1 MIENKIW
8 DEIRTGAGAATT
20 RRVRPDD
27 LFLFSRLSGHHNP
40 LTLPAS
46 AIRADGRSAPEAV
59 PPFLVASILSA
70 VVGNRMPGPG
80 TMWRSANMTF
90 LAAVSPG
97 DELTAAVTVTAKNPD
112 GTVALAFKVSK
123 ANGEA
128 VVEGTGVVAAP
139 VARIALPHIEIPEV
153 MVERHVAFDRLLEA
167 ARSRPP
173 TVTAVVQPDDE
184 SSLRGAWEAWKA
196 GLIDPILV
204 GTRARIEKCA
214 AQCGLDLSGLT
225 IEPVAGDDEAAARAV
240 AMVHEGRVRSVMKG
254 HLHTDV
260 LLHHVVK
267 KDGGLRTSR
276 RLSHVFVLDLPGRKT
291 PLLISDAAINIA
303 PDLDAKVHIVQ
314 NAIDLARAIGIPVP
328 KVGVLSAVE
337 TVNPAIPST
346 IDAAVLSKM
355 AERGQ
360 IRGGIVDGPLAM
372 DNAIDAGAAES
383 KGIVSLVAGHADVLI
398 APNLESGNML
408 AKELVFLASAETSGL
423 VIGAR
428 VPVMLTSR
436 ADDERARLASAAL
449 AQIYGHFLESGDSLL
464 APTKTGDCP

>member
-1 MIENKIW
+1 MIVNRLW
-8 DEIRTGAGAATT
+8 DEIATGDGAAAT
-20 RRVRPDD
+20 RRVRADD

-40 LTLPAS
+40 LTLPAGS
-46 AIRADGRSAPEAV
+46 LRADGRSAANTV

-70 VVGNRMPGPG
+70 AVANRVPGPG
-80 TMWRSANMTF
+80 TMWRSANFTF

-97 DELTAAVTVTAKNPD
+97 DELTASVTVTAKNAD
-112 GTVALAFKVSK
+112 GTVALAFKVAK

-128 VVEGTGVVAAP
+128 VVEGHGVVAAP
-139 VARIALPHIEIPEV
+139 TERISLPSIDIPEV
-153 MVERHVAFDRLLEA
+153 MVERHLAFDRLLIA
-167 ARSRPP
+167 AKSRAP

-184 SSLRGAWEAWKA
+184 SSLKGALEAWKA
-196 GLIDPILV
+196 GLIDPVLV
-204 GTRARIEKCA
+204 GTRSRIEKCA
-214 AQCGLDLSGLT
+214 KALGLDISALPL
-225 IEPVAGDDEAAARAV
+225 EAVGDDEQAAARAV

-267 KDGGLRTSR
+267 REGGLRTSR
-276 RLSHVFVLDLPGRKT
+276 RLSHVFVLDLPGRTT

-303 PDLDAKVHIVQ
+303 PDLQTKVHIVQ
-314 NAIDLARAIGIPVP
+314 NAIDLARAIGIELP
-328 KVGVLSAVE
+328 KVGILSAVE

-360 IRGGIVDGPLAM
+360 IVGGIVDGPLAM

-383 KGIVSLVAGHADVLI
+383 KGIISLVAGHADVLI

-423 VIGAR
+423 VIGAK
-428 VPVMLTSR
+428 VPVLVTSR
-436 ADDERARLASAAL
+436 ADDERARLVSAAL
-449 AQIYGHFLESGDSLL
+449 AQIYGHYLETGETLV
-464 APTKTGDCP
+464 APTMTGDCP

>member
-1 MIENKIW
+1 MIENKLW

-40 LTLPAS
+40 LTLPLA
-46 AIRADGRSAPEAV
+46 AQRADGHTAAGTV

-70 VVGNRMPGPG
+70 VVANRMPGPG
-80 TMWRSANMTF
+80 SMWKSVSIGFLSPVSA
-90 LAAVSPG
+90 G
-97 DELTAAVTVTAKNPD
+97 DELTASVTVTAKYPD
-112 GTVALAFKVSK
+112 GTVAIAFKVSK

-128 VVEGTGVVAAP
+128 VAEGHGVVVAP
-139 VARIALPHIEIPEV
+139 TARIALPNLDIPEV
-153 MVERHVAFDRLLEA
+153 MVERHLAFDRLLEA
-167 ARSRPP
+167 ARTRPP
-173 TVTAVVQPDDE
+173 IPTAVVQPDDE
-184 SSLRGAWEAWKA
+184 SSLQGAIEAWKA
-196 GLIDPILV
+196 GFIDPILV
-204 GTRARIEKCA
+204 GTRTRIERCA
-214 AQCGLDLSGLT
+214 ARLGLDISALT
-225 IEPVAGDDEAAARAV
+225 IEAVGDDEQAAARSV

-260 LLHHVVK
+260 LLHHIVK
-267 KDGGLRTSR
+267 RDGGLRTSR
-276 RLSHVFVLDLPGRKT
+276 RLSHVFVLDVPGRAT

-303 PDLDAKVHIVQ
+303 PDLDTKVHIVQ
-314 NAIDLARAIGIPVP
+314 NAIDLARSIGMDLP

-423 VIGAR
+423 VIGAK

-436 ADDERARLASAAL
+436 ADDDRARLVSAAL
-449 AQIYGHFLESGDSLL
+449 AQIYGHFLECGESLL
-464 APTKTGDCP
+464 APTATGDCP

>member
-1 MIENKIW
+1 MIENKLW

-40 LTLPAS
+40 LTLPAN
-46 AIRADGRSAPEAV
+46 ALRADGRTAADAV
-59 PPFLVASILSA
+59 PPFLVASILSS

-80 TMWRSANMTF
+80 VMWRSANITF
-90 LAAVSPG
+90 LAAVSAG

-139 VARIALPHIEIPEV
+139 VARISLPHFDIPEV
-153 MVERHVAFDRLLEA
+153 TVERHVAFDRLLEA
-167 ARSRPP
+167 ARARPP
-173 TVTAVVQPDDE
+173 TPTAVVQPDDE
-184 SSLRGAWEAWKA
+184 SSLRGAIDAWKA
-196 GLIDPILV
+196 GFIEPILV
-204 GTRARIEKCA
+204 GNRSRIERCA
-214 AQCGLDLSGLT
+214 AKLGLDISGLAM
-225 IEPVAGDDEAAARAV
+225 ESVGGDDEAAARGV
-240 AMVHEGRVRSVMKG
+240 AMVHEGRARSVMKG

-276 RLSHVFVLDLPGRKT
+276 RLSHVFVLDVLGRST

-314 NAIDLARAIGIPVP
+314 NAIDLARAIGIAVP

-337 TVNPAIPST
+337 TVNPAIAST

-449 AQIYGHFLESGDSLL
+449 AQLYGHFLESGESLL
-464 APTKTGDCP
+464 APTSTGDCP

>member
-1 MIENKIW
+1 MIENKLW

-20 RRVRPDD
+20 RRIRADD
-27 LFLFSRLSGHHNP
+27 LFLFSRLTGHHNP
-40 LTLPAS
+40 FTLPAD
-46 AIRADGRSAPEAV
+46 ALRADGRSAAAAAPG
-59 PPFLVASILSA
+59 FLAAAILSA
-70 VVGNRMPGPG
+70 TVGNRMPGPG
-80 TMWRSANMTF
+80 SLWKSATITF
-90 LAAVSPG
+90 LASVLPG
-97 DELTAAVTVTAKNPD
+97 DELTASVTVTAKYPD

-128 VVEGTGVVAAP
+128 VIDGHGVVAAP
-139 VARIALPHIEIPEV
+139 TARIVLPHIDIPEV
-153 MVERHVAFDRLLEA
+153 MVERHLAFDRLLAA
-167 ARSRPP
+167 ARTLPP
-173 TVTAVVQPDDE
+173 TPTAVVQPDDE
-184 SSLRGAWEAWKA
+184 ASLRGAWEAWKA
-196 GLIDPILV
+196 GLIDPVLV
-204 GTRARIEKCA
+204 GVRARLEKCA
-214 AQCGLDLSGLT
+214 AKCGLDLAGLAV
-225 IEPVAGDDEAAARAV
+225 EAVADDEQAAARAV

-260 LLHHVVK
+260 LLHHIVK

-276 RLSHVFVLDLPGRKT
+276 RLSHVFVLDVPGRPT

-314 NAIDLARAIGIPVP
+314 NAIDLARAIGVVVP

-360 IRGGIVDGPLAM
+360 IRGGVVDGPLAM

-423 VIGAR
+423 VIGAK

-436 ADDERARLASAAL
+436 ADDERARLVSAAL
-449 AQIYGHFLESGDSLL
+449 AQLYGHYLETGDSLVT
-464 APTKTGDCP
+464 PTATGDSP